1 MLVESPSSGLSTSA
15 GPVKIFRFYT
25 PTLSS
30 PSESKDRFYE
40 EPYNAIKV
48 IQSTEHLY
56 LLDDFNA
63 QVGADHNSWLQC
75 MRHFGVRKIT
85 KNGQRLLEFCYYHD
99 LCITNTFF
107 SVKPAHEGTLD
118 HSTGASWI
126 SL

>member
-85 KNGQRLLEFCYYHD
+85 KMDRDFSNFAITMTSASPTHSSLSSLLM
-99 LCITNTFF
+99 
-107 SVKPAHEGTLD
+107 KAP
-118 HSTGASWI
+118 
-126 SL
+126 